1 VEKDYDFILKN
12 VPIYSKRKRL
22 VGEID
27 LLGMKDGECDIY
39 EVKCSH
45 RIVKAKKQF
54 KKIQDKVKFKVRKR
68 FFFCGAS
75 MTLFP
80 I

>member
-1 VEKDYDFILKN
+1 
-12 VPIYSKRKRL
+12 
-22 VGEID
+22 
-27 LLGMKDGECDIY
+27 MKDGECDIF

-54 KKIQDKVKFKVRKR
+54 KKIKNKVDFKVRKR
-68 FFFCGAS
+68 YFFCGAS
-75 MTLFP
+75 QTLFS